1 MQQGTYRIAIP
12 WHENWR
18 LVAEDVHS
26 DHRSGEIKPLEVSIT
41 THKHWPKKTHIMMHI
56 KV

>member
-26 DHRSGEIKPLEVSIT
+26 DHRSGEIKPL
-41 THKHWPKKTHIMMHI
+41 KYR
-56 KV
+56 